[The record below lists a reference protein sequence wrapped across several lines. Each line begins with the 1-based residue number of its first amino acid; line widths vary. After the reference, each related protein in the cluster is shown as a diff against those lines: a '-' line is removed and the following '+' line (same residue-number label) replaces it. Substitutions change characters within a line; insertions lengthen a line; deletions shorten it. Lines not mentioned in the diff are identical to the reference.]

1 VYLNIFVKSSYT
13 EGQMLKGLR
22 SLGFAAALLVL
33 SLAVGMVSAQDS
45 MKTLVTTVSMVGGDI
60 PTIDPTI
67 SETSSSIEV
76 VNQIFMGLTMQEE
89 TTGAPELGLAESYTV
104 SEDGL
109 TFTFKLL
116 PNVYWVRYN
125 AETDAVEQ
133 LLDDSG
139 NPRTVTAQDVVNGIE
154 RALNPETAAPYSYVL
169 AAFIAGAVEY
179 NAGEAE
185 WDAVGVSLV
194 DDLTVAITAPDA
206 VSFAPSIYGLWVAR
220 PVPSWLIEEFGD
232 SWTEAENIA
241 TNGPYALKEWNHE
254 QDITIVKNPFW
265 AGTEAIGQAKV
276 DLVTY
281 RFLDPDAA
289 FAEYL
294 AGTVDAIT
302 VPIAELERVKS
313 DPELSLEYKT
323 GTNPCTYYLGFDN
336 TEEPLTNV
344 HLRRALSYAIDRQ
357 SIVDNVTKGG
367 QIPAQWFSRPG
378 LNAAPTLE
386 SHPDLGIKFDAAKA
400 QEELALA
407 LADLGLASAADLQLT
422 LSYGDRADHK
432 AIMEA
437 IQAMWKETLGI
448 EVTLDP
454 RESSTY
460 FATVSEDAPMIYR
473 SGWCQDYA
481 DANNFLYDVFY
492 SESSQN
498 DPGYVS
504 EAYDALIEEARLETD
519 QAKRLELYAQAEQ
532 QFIVEDAGISPIY
545 WYTTNQL
552 IKPYVE
558 PSVSVT
564 GNQAY
569 YNWDVT
575 R

>member
-1 VYLNIFVKSSYT
+1 
-13 EGQMLKGLR
+13 MLKGLR

-104 SEDGL
+104 SDDGL

-116 PNVYWVRYN
+116 PNVSWVRYN

-139 NPRTVTAQDVVNGIE
+139 NPRTVNAQDVVYGIE
-154 RALNPETAAPYSYVL
+154 RALNPDTAAPYSYVL
-169 AAFIAGAVEY
+169 AAFITGAVEY

-185 WDAVGVSLV
+185 WDAVGVTAV
-194 DDLTVAITAPDA
+194 DDLTVSITAPDA

-220 PVPSWLIEEFGD
+220 PVPAWLIDEFGD

-265 AGTEAIGQAKV
+265 AGTESIGQAKV